1 MTSLFLASTIILL
14 RTAHVWSLIFPNPS
28 RPNVVGHSAV
38 VEQMSELPMGQRSP
52 EDGFMAPISMTVP
65 ELSEYMGGW
74 GRARL
79 VWDMYRI
86 GVDPLVVF
94 QHRSESIHDDTQYS
108 PLETF
113 MNEIQTENIEDVQ
126 SHLPSSRRTQKLGV
140 PALKNLSDLYEG
152 YGGKLEGGVASLS
165 HVSTSSDGT
174 TKLLLKMQ
182 DGLEVET
189 VIIPMHEKSKSTST
203 ICISSQVGCRQGCT
217 FCATG
222 RMGRMRSLTP
232 DEILAQFFFATKI
245 TRLAALPSIA
255 NVVFMGMGEPAD
267 NAAAVCKATEILT
280 NGDLFH
286 LAKSKVTV
294 STVAP
299 TPQSFALFEKSPC
312 VLAWSVHAAND
323 ILRKQLVPTTKHS
336 MAELR
341 QGLINVLKRRPKNLR
356 VLMIEVALIAE
367 INDTEKAAYE
377 LADFAQV
384 IINETP
390 DIKMII
396 NLIPFNDIGHPT
408 YRKPDKDRVK
418 AFQNILWNKGLV
430 AHTRV
435 TRGDEESAAC
445 GQLTTKRNQ

>member
-1 MTSLFLASTIILL
+1 MN
-14 RTAHVWSLIFPNPS
+14 VWSFIFPIPI
-28 RPNVVGHSAV
+28 RPHVFGHFSAV
-38 VEQMSELPMGQRSP
+38 ERISDLPI
-52 EDGFMAPISMTVP
+52 EDDSKAPISMTVK

-86 GVDPLVVF
+86 GVDPSVIF
-94 QHRSESIHDDTQYS
+94 QHQSESSYNGRQCS

-113 MNEIQTENIEDVQ
+113 MNEVQTESIEDIQ
-126 SHLPSSRRTQKLGV
+126 SYLPSSRKTQKLGV
-140 PALKNLSDLYEG
+140 LALKKLSDLYEG

-174 TKLLLKMQ
+174 RKLLLKLQ

-189 VIIPMHEKSKSTST
+189 VIIPMYEKNKSAST

-222 RMGRMRSLTP
+222 RMGKMRSLTS
-232 DEILAQFFFATKI
+232 DEILAQFYFAIKI
-245 TRLAALPSIA
+245 TRIAEIPSIS

-280 NGDLFH
+280 SGDLFH
-286 LAKSKVTV
+286 MAKTKVTV
-294 STVAP
+294 STVGP
-299 TPQSFALFEKSPC
+299 TPQSFASFEKSPC

-323 ILRKQLVPTTKHS
+323 SLRKQLVPTTKYS

-341 QGLINVLKRRPKNLR
+341 QGLISVLNNRPKNLR
-356 VLMIEVALIAE
+356 SLMIEVALIAD
-367 INDTEKAAYE
+367 INDTVEAAHE
-377 LADFAQV
+377 LADFVQV

-390 DIKMII
+390 GIKMMI

-408 YRKPDKDRVK
+408 YRKPDQDRVK
-418 AFQNILWNKGLV
+418 AFQDILWKKGLV
-430 AHTRV
+430 ALTRV

-445 GQLTTKRNQ
+445 GQLATKKKK